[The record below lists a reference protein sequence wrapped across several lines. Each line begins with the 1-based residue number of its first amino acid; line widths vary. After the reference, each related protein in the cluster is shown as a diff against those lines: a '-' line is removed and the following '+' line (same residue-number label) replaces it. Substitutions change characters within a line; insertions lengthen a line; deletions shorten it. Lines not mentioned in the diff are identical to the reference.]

1 MGGEFEMRLVA
12 FGCSL
17 SRQGSNNVEIP
28 DYYDL
33 DSQYSGGLIHQ
44 TTKLLKSEGVTEYI
58 NYSLSSSG
66 IGEQVRRFHEYMAI
80 EYKPDD
86 IISWQIT
93 NIYRNTIDTALYD
106 DGSDTDE
113 NNRKKVAGKYLV
125 ELNKEPSYYVR
136 EPNID
141 YIVKEPYWNLK
152 GEKYITFLSHSKVAL
167 DLIGEM
173 MMYTGERTLMDMF
186 GCLNTIKLLNNP
198 LVCWIGWK
206 DACHGYEFIIRNEL
220 SKRNITVLA
229 PTYLEWIKER
239 GLPTSDTLHPSPLL
253 SAPHFAKDVL
263 VPEFKKL
270 LKIKASQ

>member
-1 MGGEFEMRLVA
+1 MRLIA

-33 DSQYSGGLIHQ
+33 DSPYSGGLIHQ

-66 IGEQVRRFHEYMAI
+66 IGEQVRRFHEYMAT

-93 NIYRNTIDTALYD
+93 NVYRNTIDTALYD
-106 DGSDTDE
+106 DGT
-113 NNRKKVAGKYLV
+113 NKHTNLNRKVAGKYLV
-125 ELNKEPSYYVR
+125 ELKKEPSYYVK
-136 EPNID
+136 EINVD
-141 YIVKEPYWNLK
+141 YIAKEPYWNLK
-152 GEKYITFLSHSKVAL
+152 GEQYITFLSHSRASLDFISNMAVA
-167 DLIGEM
+167 
-173 MMYTGERTLMDMF
+173 GERTLMDML

-198 LVCWIGWK
+198 LVCWIGWR
-206 DACHGYEFIIRNEL
+206 DALHGYETIIRDEL
-220 SKRNITVLA
+220 SQRNINILT

-239 GLPTSDTLHPSPLL
+239 GLPTTDTLHPDPKV

-263 VPEFKKL
+263 APEFKKL
-270 LKIKASQ
+270 LKVKAP